1 MKVGDL
7 VTWHS
12 QFFGHASSDYA
23 SPGVI
28 IKDCGLSLSW
38 GETRRYLILWADGK
52 RTTEHSGYLRVI
64 SEALKK
70 S

>member
-7 VTWHS
+7 VTWYS
-12 QFFGHASSDYA
+12 GFFGHASADYA

-52 RTTEHSGYLRVI
+52 RTTEHSGYLKVI
-64 SEALKK
+64 SE
-70 S
+70 SR